1 MIAVAIL
8 TNLHTKLETAFGST
22 LISKANEVMNIIS
35 PVMMSAFILYVL
47 LVVMS
52 YMKNGT
58 DPSEIGFDII
68 QRMLSWA
75 VVIGLSM
82 NIGNFNS
89 ILVPIVKGVPIDIM
103 NIFVSN
109 GGDPYA
115 QLDTLIDTYIQTMQ
129 TGWDNAH
136 GIEAS
141 LMAVV
146 ICVVLLISAII
157 SVVITSAYLLMSEIF
172 VAMLLVIAPIFI
184 SLALFPATR
193 QFASLWVGQV
203 VNSALL
209 LIFTSVLTGIQILA
223 LQEFVVAG
231 TAEMTWSFA
240 LQVAIVSGVFAVFT
254 MQVPHYASALSGGMS
269 LGGFRDTGRA
279 VAGGARMAG
288 GFAKG
293 AGGIAGGAG
302 RAGAG
307 AFNALKNRFGSGN
320 NIKPEVAGK

>member
-1 MIAVAIL
+1 
-8 TNLHTKLETAFGST
+8 
-22 LISKANEVMNIIS
+22 
-35 PVMMSAFILYVL
+35 
-47 LVVMS
+47 
-52 YMKNGT
+52 
-58 DPSEIGFDII
+58 
-68 QRMLSWA
+68 
-75 VVIGLSM
+75 M

-307 AFNALKNRFGSGN
+307 AFNALKNRFGGGN
-320 NIKPEVAGK
+320 NIKPEGAGK

>member
-35 PVMMSAFILYVL
+35 PVIMSAFILYVL

-307 AFNALKNRFGSGN
+307 AFNAIKNRLGGN
-320 NIKPEVAGK
+320 AIKPEGAGK

>member
-1 MIAVAIL
+1 MIVALAIL
-8 TNLHTKLETAFGST
+8 TDLHTKLETAFGST
-22 LISKANEVMNIIS
+22 LVSKAGQVMNVIS
-35 PVMMSAFILYVL
+35 PVIMSAFILYVL
-47 LVVMS
+47 LVVMT

-157 SVVITSAYLLMSEIF
+157 SVVISSAFLLMAEIF
-172 VAMLLVIAPIFI
+172 VSILLVVAPIFI

-193 QFASLWVGQV
+193 QFASLWVNQIVYCG
-203 VNSALL
+203 LL
-209 LIFTSVLTGIQILA
+209 LIFTSVLTSIQILA

-254 MQVPHYASALSGGMS
+254 LQVKHYASQLSGGMA
-269 LGGFRDTGRA
+269 LGGFRETGRA
-279 VAGGARMAG
+279 IAGGAKMAG

-307 AFNALKNRFGSGN
+307 AFNALKNRFSGN
-320 NIKPEVAGK
+320 NIKPEKAGK

>member
-22 LISKANEVMNIIS
+22 LVNKASDVINIIS

-68 QRMLSWA
+68 QRMLGWA

-89 ILVPIVKGVPIDIM
+89 ILVPIAKGIPIDIM
-103 NIFVSN
+103 NIFVPN

-115 QLDTLIDTYIQTMQ
+115 QLDTLIDTYIQTIQ

-136 GIEAS
+136 GIEATM
-141 LMAVV
+141 MAVV
-146 ICVVLLISAII
+146 ICVILLISAVV
-157 SVVITSAYLLMSEIF
+157 SVVITAGYLLMSEIF
-172 VAMLLVIAPIFI
+172 VAMLLVVAPIFI

-203 VNSALL
+203 VNCGLL

-231 TAEMTWSFA
+231 TSEMTWSFA

-307 AFNALKNRFGSGN
+307 AFNALKNRFGGGN
-320 NIKPEVAGK
+320 NIKPEGAGK